1 MSSTINRCFK
11 ARCPDQISGRM
22 LKFIAASI
30 DTAVTNISCLTS
42 QQVTSVIPLYL
53 VLFVTGIHFLHM
65 FSWLVF
71 LYHYLKLIFGH
82 TCKISHYSDIVCH
95 LHLLHKFL

>member
-22 LKFIAASI
+22 LSSPLQALIPQSL
-30 DTAVTNISCLTS
+30 SCLTS

-53 VLFVTGIHFLHM
+53 VLFVTF
-65 FSWLVF
+65 F
-71 LYHYLKLIFGH
+71 
-82 TCKISHYSDIVCH
+82 TCSLDLFFWITI
-95 LHLLHKFL
+95 